1 MRRNLRQAQ
10 LRISLG
16 QPHPHGLN
24 NAGFEPLP
32 AFLSRLSVRQ
42 QKEPLP
48 SRHGDGPY
56 CYLKNRDCS
65 IATGADSKIVRQEQG
80 ESTWDSLNAS
90 EFAPNSAN
98 GLIPSLI
105 AWAKPQ
111 PPGNVAID
119 SKNPGFEPCHN
130 SGHGSNAGHS
140 SGVAQ
145 GQRSLNRCSGR
156 DFQHEVFAPT
166 ATAAFHSQTVAA
178 GMLLQQ
184 RPTRRVLCYAT
195 AKLLRDEAESMVPNI
210 DLEQV
215 RKLAGWGLTQNDRAS
230 FVGWS
235 QSLLSLRF

>member
-1 MRRNLRQAQ
+1 MIRQQYDEIWQDAECLRAFVDEWAQ
-10 LRISLG
+10 LAPELFPKDFDQG
-16 QPHPHGLN
+16 
-24 NAGFEPLP
+24 
-32 AFLSRLSVRQ
+32 
-42 QKEPLP
+42 
-48 SRHGDGPY
+48 Y
-56 CYLKNRDCS
+56 CR
-65 IATGADSKIVRQEQG
+65 
-80 ESTWDSLNAS
+80 
-90 EFAPNSAN
+90 
-98 GLIPSLI
+98 
-105 AWAKPQ
+105 
-111 PPGNVAID
+111 
-119 SKNPGFEPCHN
+119 
-130 SGHGSNAGHS
+130 HGSNAGHS

-184 RPTRRVLCYAT
+184 RPTRRVLSCAT

-210 DLEQV
+210 DPEQV